1 MKLVNSTSKS
11 KNLQKRNQVSILT
24 EDLTPLILRKYYY
37 IAIQNQDSKR
47 TFP

>member
-1 MKLVNSTSKS
+1 MKLVKSTSKS

-24 EDLTPLILRKYYY
+24 EYLTPLISIKYYY
-37 IAIQNQDSKR
+37 IAIQNQDSKC